1 MSNPFLPGGEGDGPD
16 DQLANL
22 LRQLGITVGPHG
34 EIDFAALVQQM
45 QSRLAS
51 MGGGETGAS
60 GVNWDRTRQFA
71 RQVTATLGP
80 DPTPTSTDQRRVA
93 DAGRLADL
101 WLDKACALPELAAR
115 PVAWSRA
122 EWIEN
127 TMGAWQHITDPIAA
141 SMAQAMGGLLQT
153 GGAALPP
160 ELAGISSMLSPMLN
174 QMAGS
179 MYSMQLAQALG
190 QLSTQV
196 LTGTEI
202 GLQLLAQPRVV
213 VLPAAVG
220 GFGEG
225 LDIPAD
231 DVLLYLTL
239 RETARQRL
247 FAEAGWLAPQL
258 LAMVEHYAREIRID
272 TSALEDAVDIDDLGE
287 LTPDKLLQVSENLK
301 GRLFEP
307 TRTAEQDAILARL
320 ETLVA
325 LIEGWVDEVTSQAA
339 QGWMPAEPQ
348 LSEMIRRRRG
358 AGGPAETVFR
368 TLVGLELRPR
378 RVRDAATLWAML
390 REARGIDGRDA
401 LWAHPDLAPG
411 AEALDDPQGFV
422 HGTSG
427 EGSRAF
433 DEIDLELQQLLNG
446 GPGNAGGPDAPGSD
460 GPAAGD
466 PGDGPEGPDAAP
478 ES

>member
-1 MSNPFLPGGEGDGPD
+1 MSNPFLPGGDGDSPD
-16 DQLANL
+16 EQLANL
-22 LRQLGITVGPHG
+22 LRQLGINVGPNG

-45 QSRLAS
+45 QSRLSA
-51 MGGGETGAS
+51 MGGGESTGPS

-80 DPTPTSTDQRRVA
+80 DPTPSSVDQRRVA

-101 WLDKACALPELAAR
+101 WLDKASAVPGLPTQ

-127 TMGAWQHITDPIAA
+127 TMAAWQHITDPIAA
-141 SMAQAMGGLLQT
+141 SMAKAMGGLLQP
-153 GGAALPP
+153 GSSGLPP
-160 ELAGISSMLSPMLN
+160 ELAGLSSMLSPMLN

-190 QLSTQV
+190 QLSMQV

-213 VLPAAVG
+213 VLPAAVTA
-220 GFGEG
+220 FGEG
-225 LDIPAD
+225 LDVSAD
-231 DVLLYLTL
+231 DILLYLTL

-272 TSALEDAVDIDDLGE
+272 TSALEDAVDIDDLSE
-287 LTPDKLLQVSENLK
+287 LTPDKLLEVSEKLK

-325 LIEGWVDEVTSQAA
+325 LIEGWVDEVTSRAA
-339 QGWMPAEPQ
+339 RDWMPAEPQ
-348 LSEMIRRRRG
+348 LAEMIRRRRG

-378 RVRDAATLWAML
+378 RVRDAAALWAGL

-401 LWAHPDLAPG
+401 LWAHPDMVPDAR
-411 AEALDDPQGFV
+411 ALDDPQAFIQGD
-422 HGTSG
+422 SG
-427 EGSRAF
+427 SAPQF
-433 DEIDLELQQLLNG
+433 DAIDLELQQLLNG
-446 GPGNAGGPDAPGSD
+446 SEGDDQTDTD
-460 GPAAGD
+460 GPPNG
-466 PGDGPEGPDAAP
+466 
-478 ES
+478 

>member
-1 MSNPFLPGGEGDGPD
+1 MSNPFLPGGDDERPD
-16 DQLANL
+16 EQLANL
-22 LRQLGITVGPHG
+22 LRQLGINVGPNG

-45 QSRLAS
+45 QSRLSA
-51 MGGGETGAS
+51 MGGGESTGAS

-80 DPTPTSTDQRRVA
+80 DPTPSSTDQRRVA

-101 WLDKACALPELAAR
+101 WLDKASVVPALVSQ

-127 TMGAWQHITDPIAA
+127 TMASWQHITDPIAA
-141 SMAQAMGGLLQT
+141 SMAQAMGGLLQP
-153 GGAALPP
+153 GSAALPA
-160 ELAGISSMLSPMLN
+160 ELAGLSAMLTPMLN

-213 VLPAAVG
+213 VLPATVAA
-220 GFGEG
+220 FGEG
-225 LDIPAD
+225 LDIAAD

-239 RETARQRL
+239 REAARQRL

-258 LAMVEHYAREIRID
+258 LALVEHYAREIRID
-272 TSALEDAVDIDDLGE
+272 TSALEEAVDIDDLSE
-287 LTPDKLLQVSENLK
+287 LTPDKLLEVSEKLK

-339 QGWMPAEPQ
+339 HGWMPAEPQ
-348 LSEMIRRRRG
+348 LAEMIRRRRG

-378 RVRDAATLWAML
+378 RVRDAAAFWAAL
-390 REARGIDGRDA
+390 REARGVEGRDA
-401 LWAHPDLAPG
+401 LWAHPDLVPDAR
-411 AEALDDPQGFV
+411 ALDDPQGFI
-422 HGTSG
+422 HGDA
-427 EGSRAF
+427 GSDRPF

-446 GPGNAGGPDAPGSD
+446 SDDGKHGGDQNDD
-460 GPAAGD
+460 GPND
-466 PGDGPEGPDAAP
+466 DDGHGQG
-478 ES
+478 